1 MPVQNESDFI
11 VQIGGPF
18 NQLAVTEKSGGEISK
33 ETSRYPDPIK
43 DKSYFTTGRRV
54 ISDLVLRLPYDAA
67 LHEPMITTIEKT
79 CSEPFSIV
87 VQAVRNCPDVEN
99 YGPPVVYKGCVL
111 SKVKRPDV
119 KRGSGGAAAMLELE
133 FAVGDL

>member
-18 NQLAVTEKSGGEISK
+18 NQLAVTEKSGGEVSKEISK
-33 ETSRYPDPIK
+33 YPDPLK
-43 DKSYFTTGRRV
+43 DKSYFTSGRRM
-54 ISDLVLRLPYDAA
+54 ISDLVLRLPYDASV
-67 LHEPMITTIEKT
+67 HEPLIKELEKD
-79 CSEPFSIV
+79 CLNPFSIV

-99 YGPPVVYKGCVL
+99 YGPPVIYKGCVL
-111 SKVKRPDV
+111 SKIKRPDV
-119 KRGSGGAAAMLELE
+119 KRGGGGSTAMIEFE

>member
-1 MPVQNESDFI
+1 MPIQNESDFI

-18 NQLAVTEKSGGEISK
+18 LQLAVTEKSGGEVSR
-33 ETSRYPDPIK
+33 ETAKYPDALR
-43 DKSYFTTGRRV
+43 DKSYFTTGRRM

-67 LHEPMITTIEKT
+67 SHEILIEEIEKS
-79 CSEPFSIV
+79 CQDPFSIV
-87 VQAVRNCPDVEN
+87 VQAVKNCPDVEN

-111 SKVKRPDV
+111 SKIKRPDV
-119 KRGSGGAAAMLELE
+119 KRGSGSGVAMLELE

>member
-18 NQLAVTEKSGGEISK
+18 NQLAVTEKSGGEVSKEISK
-33 ETSRYPDPIK
+33 YPDPLK
-43 DKSYFTTGRRV
+43 DKSHFTSGRRM
-54 ISDLVLRLPYDAA
+54 ISDLVLRLPYDASV
-67 LHEPMITTIEKT
+67 HELLIKELEKG
-79 CSEPFSIV
+79 CLNPFSIV

-99 YGPPVVYKGCVL
+99 YGPPVIYKGCVL
-111 SKVKRPDV
+111 SKIKRPDV
-119 KRGSGGAAAMLELE
+119 KRGGGGSTAMIEFE